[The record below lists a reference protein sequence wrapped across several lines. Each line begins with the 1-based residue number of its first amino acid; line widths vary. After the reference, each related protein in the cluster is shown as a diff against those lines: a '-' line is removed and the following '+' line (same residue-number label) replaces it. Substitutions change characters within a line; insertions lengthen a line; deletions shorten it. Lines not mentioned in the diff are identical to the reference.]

1 MNRFICSFAIVFF
14 ATAAVAGPK
23 GTVPRSSAAQYPMHA
38 QRDALS
44 IGAKLLTREEA
55 RKTFVSDVNSCCT
68 IVEIAVY
75 PDKTKPLNLSLND
88 FVLRARNTESATK
101 ASTAKIAAA
110 SIQKNAKSGTD
121 VAVYP
126 STGIGYESGT
136 VYDPNTGTSRRAGG
150 LYTQTGVGVAIGSP
164 DGPGVSD
171 KDRSVMETELS
182 EKALPEGTATAP
194 VSGYVYFPVA
204 LKRKAAYQL
213 EYTVDGQRLILP
225 IRVD

>member
-14 ATAAVAGPK
+14 ATAALAGPK

-38 QRDALS
+38 QRDAIS

-164 DGPGVSD
+164 NGPGVSD

-182 EKALPEGTATAP
+182 EKALPEGATSAA
-194 VSGYVYFPVA
+194 VSGYVYFPIA
-204 LKRKAAYQL
+204 LKKKTDYQL
-213 EYTVDGQRLILP
+213 EYTIDGQKLVLP
-225 IRVD
+225 IRVE